1 MDVLR
6 KRMGFTESPQNSEKK
21 DYGKSKLLS
30 TWYNMKYGKAMF
42 SLESSN
48 SITMQSPVWLLG
60 QCYHRKMR
68 QRIHYADQV
77 QN

>member
-1 MDVLR
+1 
-6 KRMGFTESPQNSEKK
+6 MGLTEGPPAQTSDKNL
-21 DYGKSKLLS
+21 GKSRLLS

-42 SLESSN
+42 SLDSSN

-60 QCYHRKMR
+60 QCYHKKMR

-77 QN
+77 IYIFAT